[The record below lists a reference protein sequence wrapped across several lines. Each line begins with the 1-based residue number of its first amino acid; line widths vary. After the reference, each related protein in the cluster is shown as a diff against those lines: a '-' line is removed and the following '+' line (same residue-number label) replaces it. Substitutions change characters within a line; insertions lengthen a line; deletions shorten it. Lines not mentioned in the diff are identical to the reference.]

1 MGNEQVDIRAVLM
14 EALDNDPDTRPKFRA
29 LVKQK
34 FPKAPIPEVD
44 LDQRFET
51 YRSELRKELDDERLA
66 RKKDKDAADLAAAR
80 RSVMDDPELRITE
93 EEIAEVE
100 KIMQD
105 PTLGPIAS
113 HKAAA
118 MLYRSMKA
126 VATPRPFALTADVPG
141 LGASAEQYKGI
152 LDDPQKWRGGRIEEI
167 VNDFRNGR
175 GHKWPVA

>member
-1 MGNEQVDIRAVLM
+1 M
-14 EALDNDPDTRPKFRA
+14 EALDNDPETRPKFRA

-44 LDQRFET
+44 LDQRFEAHKT
-51 YRSELRKELDDERLA
+51 ELRQELEAERLA

-113 HKAAA
+113 HKA
-118 MLYRSMKA
+118 R
-126 VATPRPFALTADVPG
+126 V
-141 LGASAEQYKGI
+141 
-152 LDDPQKWRGGRIEEI
+152 GGIEEI

-175 GHKWPVA
+175 GHKGPVA

>member
-1 MGNEQVDIRAVLM
+1 MANEQVDIRAVLM
-14 EALDNDPDTRPKFRA
+14 EALDNDPETRPKFRA

-44 LDQRFET
+44 LDQRFEAHKT
-51 YRSELRKELDDERLA
+51 ELRQELEAERLA

-80 RSVMDDPELRITE
+80 RAVMEDPELRITE
-93 EEIAEVE
+93 DEIPEVE

-105 PTLGPIAS
+105 STLGPIAS

-118 MLYRSMKA
+118 MLYRSMQA

-141 LGASAEQYKGI
+141 MGASAEQYKGI